1 VNRSWWR
8 DPDYRRDV
16 LIVVGLFGLGLLF
29 NVVVALILL
38 VGLDLFGL
46 LGAQSGEMD
55 WAPSI
60 TARAGSAEAVTER
73 FGS

>member
-1 VNRSWWR
+1 MNRSWWR

-29 NVVVALILL
+29 NVVVALILFL
-38 VGLDLFGL
+38 GLDFFGL
-46 LGAQSGEMD
+46 LGVQSIETD

-60 TARAGSAEAVTER
+60 TARAVPGRSYD
-73 FGS
+73 